1 MKKTDVAMIILVA
14 SISVVI
20 AYFVASSIPALN
32 TADLKEDVQKTD
44 TISSELDPVDP
55 RLFSKD
61 AINPTQQTVIGPQQ

>member
-1 MKKTDVAMIILVA
+1 MKKTDIAMIILVA

-20 AYFVASSIPALN
+20 AYFVASAIPALN
-32 TADLKEDVQKTD
+32 ASDLKEDVQKTN
-44 TISSELDPVDP
+44 TISSELDSVDP